1 MIESSDLGSQVSSA
15 ISYHWLMIVWHN
27 VCRSFFRSVITYQRL
42 CVFFKKAG
50 LDDKFWCHADEVYR
64 SRNELFGPWV
74 CTAAPRWFWM
84 STWMLNIIAKLRLF
98 FFYHSLQLAS
108 VFNSALIK
116 DVFEKRWQF
125 LWKKRVKK
133 GKEINHW
140 KTWWKRKKRV
150 QPEANSVS
158 CDESWN
164 YDEHELSWP

>member
-1 MIESSDLGSQVSSA
+1 MILCQVSSA

-84 STWMLNIIAKLRLF
+84 STWMLNIIQNGEHQVIITKLRL
-98 FFYHSLQLAS
+98 YHSFQLAS

-125 LWKKRVKK
+125 L
-133 GKEINHW
+133 
-140 KTWWKRKKRV
+140 RKKRV
-150 QPEANSVS
+150 RKEKKLIIGKL
-158 CDESWN
+158 DEKEKKMRST
-164 YDEHELSWP
+164 